1 MWHHNKNCTLT
12 PLSFVYSYKF
22 VIPTLVFLHYIGIVP
37 RALWKLFFILNFI
50 LGLILLYPFFAILLS
65 KKSRYRTCF
74 CLMRFWARWIAHV
87 PGVFVR
93 VKREVEKN
101 KMPEPCV
108 YVANHSSYL
117 DIVLSYIVVP
127 NYFIY
132 IGKLE
137 IEKAPLFRIF
147 FKGMNIYVDRKSRS
161 GSYKALV
168 QASAKLRDG
177 ESIFIYPEG
186 SIESKGNLKPFK
198 NGAFRIAID
207 NQVPIVP
214 ITFLNNCKLMQNGG
228 FFKSHGRP
236 GISRVVVHQP
246 IPTKGMTEEDLI
258 PLRDQVRNIIAQ
270 TLIAK

>member
-1 MWHHNKNCTLT
+1 M
-12 PLSFVYSYKF
+12 
-22 VIPTLVFLHYIGIVP
+22 FLHYIGLVP

-50 LGLILLYPFFAILLS
+50 VGLVLLYPFFVFLLS
-65 KKSRYRTCF
+65 RKSRYRASF
-74 CLMRFWARWIAHV
+74 RLMQFWGRWIAHV
-87 PGVFVR
+87 PGVFVS
-93 VKREVEKN
+93 VKREIKKKE
-101 KMPEPCV
+101 MPEPCV

-117 DIVLSYIVVP
+117 DIVISYIAIP

-198 NGAFRIAID
+198 NGAFRIAIE

-214 ITFLNNCKLMQNGG
+214 VTFKNNWKLLQNGG
-228 FFKSHGRP
+228 FFKSHGRF
-236 GISRVVVHQP
+236 GISKVVVHEP
-246 IPTKGMTEEDLI
+246 VSTIGMTEEDLI
-258 PLRDQVRNIIAQ
+258 PLRDKVRA
-270 TLIAK
+270 TIAKTLAEK

>member
-1 MWHHNKNCTLT
+1 M
-12 PLSFVYSYKF
+12 
-22 VIPTLVFLHYIGIVP
+22 FLHYIGIVP
-37 RALWKLFFILNFI
+37 RALWKSFFILNFI
-50 LGLILLYPFFAILLS
+50 LGLVLLYPLFAILLS
-65 KKSRYRTCF
+65 RKSWYRTCF
-74 CLMRFWARWIAHV
+74 RVMRFWGRWIAFV
-87 PGVFVR
+87 PGVYVNVR
-93 VKREVEKN
+93 REIEKN

-117 DIVLSYIVVP
+117 DIVLSYVVVP

-147 FKGMNIYVDRKSRS
+147 FRGMNIYVDRKSRS
-161 GSYKALV
+161 GSYKAFV
-168 QASAKLRDG
+168 EASAKLREG

-186 SIESKGNLKPFK
+186 SIESRGKLKPFK
-198 NGAFRIAID
+198 NGAFRIAIE

-214 ITFLNNCKLMQNGG
+214 ITFRNNWKIMQNGG

-236 GISRVVVHQP
+236 GIARVVVHKP

-258 PLRDQVRNIIAQ
+258 PLRDKVRETIAQ
-270 TLIAK
+270 TLASK

>member
-1 MWHHNKNCTLT
+1 ML
-12 PLSFVYSYKF
+12 
-22 VIPTLVFLHYIGIVP
+22 LHYLGLIP

-50 LGLILLYPFFAILLS
+50 LGLLVLYPLFAFLLS
-65 KKSRYRTCF
+65 SPRRYRTCF
-74 CLMRFWARWIAHV
+74 RMMRFWARWIAHV
-87 PGVFVR
+87 PGVFVH
-93 VKREVEKN
+93 VKREIAKN

-117 DIVLSYIVVP
+117 DIVLSYIVIP

-147 FKGMNIYVDRKSRS
+147 FKGMNIYVDRNSRT
-161 GSYKALV
+161 GSYKAFV
-168 QASAKLRDG
+168 QASAKLREG

-198 NGAFRIAID
+198 HGAFRIAIE

-214 ITFLNNCKLMQNGG
+214 VTFRNNWKLLQNGG

-236 GISRVVVHQP
+236 GISKVVVHQP
-246 IPTKGMTEEDLI
+246 ISTKGMTEEDLI
-258 PLRDQVRNIIAQ
+258 PLRNQVREVIAQ
-270 TLIAK
+270 TLAK